1 MIQINTIFQKIADN
15 NPTDE
20 IIADINNCRNDLK
33 QLHEEIVDDLSKE
46 EININEYDPFF
57 ENGMVMF
64 PEYTK
69 NIDQA
74 IQTSNDENLKNSL
87 NDLCDVFVGL
97 IKTGNEYF
105 EKRGAFK

>member
-1 MIQINTIFQKIADN
+1 MDGEINLELYTLCMIQINTIFQKIADN

-57 ENGMVMF
+57 
-64 PEYTK
+64 
-69 NIDQA
+69 
-74 IQTSNDENLKNSL
+74 
-87 NDLCDVFVGL
+87 
-97 IKTGNEYF
+97 
-105 EKRGAFK
+105 